1 MRSLLCTPD
10 ILRRVTL
17 NNQNASRIV
26 PAMKRSSLF
35 AAVLVL
41 LCAFPAVA
49 QSNEVGIIVGGS
61 RMFVDGANREPGIE
75 FSDATFSFSNNS
87 FELFWAKQMD
97 DATWIKFKLGR
108 IQTPVPI
115 AYTGPDGSDEGT
127 DPDLFRRDEDGE
139 VQHAEVNVEYRF
151 SEPYGSTGIFAG
163 VGMYNQGAEGFDSTT
178 NVGFNVGLNA
188 DFPITRRYGFVLESA
203 YHWNRT
209 EFQPRYLTL
218 GAGFR
223 VSF

>member
-1 MRSLLCTPD
+1 M
-10 ILRRVTL
+10 
-17 NNQNASRIV
+17 NNQNSSRIV
-26 PAMKRSSLF
+26 PAMKRTSLL
-35 AAVLVL
+35 AAVIVL
-41 LCAFPAVA
+41 LGALPALA
-49 QSNEVGIIVGGS
+49 QPNEVGIIVGGS
-61 RMFVDGANREPGIE
+61 RMFVDGAPREAGVE
-75 FSDATFSFSNNS
+75 FSDATFSFANNS
-87 FELFWAKQMD
+87 FELFWARQMD
-97 DATWIKFKLGR
+97 EATWLRFKIGR

-115 AYTGPDGSDEGT
+115 AYEGPDGPDADN

-188 DFPITRRYGFVLESA
+188 DFPITRRYGFVLETA

-218 GAGFR
+218 GGGFR

>member
-1 MRSLLCTPD
+1 M
-10 ILRRVTL
+10 
-17 NNQNASRIV
+17 NNQNSSRIV
-26 PAMKRSSLF
+26 PAMKRTSLLT
-35 AAVLVL
+35 AILALLWAV
-41 LCAFPAVA
+41 PALA
-49 QSNEVGIIVGGS
+49 QANEVGIIVGGS
-61 RMFVDGANREPGIE
+61 RMFVDGAPKEAGVE
-75 FSDATFSFSNNS
+75 FSDATFSFANNS
-87 FELFWAKQMD
+87 FELFWATRMD
-97 DATWIKFKLGR
+97 DATWLRFKVGR

-115 AYTGPDGSDEGT
+115 AYEGPDGPDEGS

-188 DFPITRRYGFVLESA
+188 DFPITRRYGFVLETA

-218 GAGFR
+218 GGGIR